1 MLTNH
6 LDQAIQSQAE
16 ALAHEKRKALADVLF
31 KYTKHSHSSDVT
43 ISLERFLDAFEREWV
58 RNESYRLATQASAA
72 IMKMA
77 LPAEPGPVVEPAPA
91 AEGG

>member
-6 LDQAIQSQAE
+6 LDRAIQSQAE
-16 ALAHEKRKALADVLF
+16 ALAQEKRKALADVLF
-31 KYTKHSHSSDVT
+31 KYMRHSHSSDVT

>member
-6 LDQAIQSQAE
+6 LDRAIQSQAE
-16 ALAHEKRKALADVLF
+16 ALAQEKRKALADALLEH
-31 KYTKHSHSSDVT
+31 TGHSQSSHVVFAQDT
-43 ISLERFLDAFEREWV
+43 LLDAVVAEWV
-58 RNESYRLATQASAA
+58 RTETHRLATQASAA